1 MNGGCCG
8 WSVSIRVKACPGN
21 YYVYEF
27 ITTHLQT
34 SCSFRPWR
42 STTLGSWSNCDSN
55 FNWNGWYRLLY
66 YGMNIRM
73 PESCTNYGRCG
84 TSITFWLNGS
94 HPQISD
100 GIISRQA
107 CGSWTRGCCEF
118 YVSIQVKACPGNYY
132 VYEFI
137 NPNFCNGWALKRLR
151 GKVVYKPHLHS
162 QLRAAEAAK

>member
-1 MNGGCCG
+1 VLQHCRLIVICL
-8 WSVSIRVKACPGN
+8 SFDLPCYFFISQIIRV
-21 YYVYEF
+21 Y
-27 ITTHLQT
+27 
-34 SCSFRPWR
+34 SPWR
-42 STTLGSWSNCDSN
+42 STTVGSWSNCDSN

-73 PESCTNYGRCG
+73 PESCTTYDRCS

-137 NPNFCNGWALKRLR
+137 NPNFCNAAYCAGTHLEKIIKSFLKL
-151 GKVVYKPHLHS
+151 
-162 QLRAAEAAK
+162 